1 MIYQLDIEIH
11 GVTKPGEVSIDEDG
25 AIELLYVFI
34 GDETI
39 DLSDLLKCPDIYN
52 SIEHDYLALIA
63 NMEV

>member
-11 GVTKPGEVSIDEDG
+11 GVTKTGEVSIDEDG

-34 GDETI
+34 GNEKI
-39 DLSDLLKCPDIYN
+39 DLSDLLKCHDVYN